1 MGHLSEEGW
10 RADVRGAYISFPAA
24 EVKQFRDGLC
34 QAAPVAVTLH
44 VMHSGPT
51 LRLRPST
58 SARLAHASV
67 AVARAWGSNVGAK
80 AKKQP
85 LI

>member
-1 MGHLSEEGW
+1 MGHLSEKGG
-10 RADVRGAYISFPAA
+10 RADVRVAYISFPAA

-34 QAAPVAVTLH
+34 QAAPVAVTLRF
-44 VMHSGPT
+44 MQFGPT
-51 LRLRPST
+51 LRLHPST
-58 SARLAHASV
+58 TARLAHASV
-67 AVARAWGSNVGAK
+67 AVARARGSNAGAK